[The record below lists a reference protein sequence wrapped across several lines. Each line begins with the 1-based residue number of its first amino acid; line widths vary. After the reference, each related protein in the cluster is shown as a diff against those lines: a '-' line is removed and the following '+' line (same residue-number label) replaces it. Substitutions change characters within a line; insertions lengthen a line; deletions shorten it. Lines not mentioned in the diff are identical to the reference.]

1 MSFSTWSEMTCGAP
15 PGSVLGPKFF
25 NIYLND
31 LFFLFIDTKAC
42 NVADDTT
49 PYACDMDLKVLL
61 KNLEGDV
68 ASAIYWIDANDLLL
82 NEIKCHFLMAG
93 CGEEKLWMKVGGQVI
108 WESMEEV
115 LLGVTFDKELNF
127 ESHLKRICDKAS
139 AKVTA

>member
-1 MSFSTWSEMTCGAP
+1 
-15 PGSVLGPKFF
+15 
-25 NIYLND
+25 
-31 LFFLFIDTKAC
+31 
-42 NVADDTT
+42 
-49 PYACDMDLKVLL
+49 
-61 KNLEGDV
+61 
-68 ASAIYWIDANDLLL
+68 
-82 NEIKCHFLMAG
+82 MAG